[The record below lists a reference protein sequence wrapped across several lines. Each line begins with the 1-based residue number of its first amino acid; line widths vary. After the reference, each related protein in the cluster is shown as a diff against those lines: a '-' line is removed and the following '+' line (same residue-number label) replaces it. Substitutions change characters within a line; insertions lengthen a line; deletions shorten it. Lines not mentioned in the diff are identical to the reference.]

1 MNRLRQA
8 LRISNEKNEQAEQEI
23 SRSYTDELRMKTDR
37 LQVDYKSHF
46 FYVIIYF
53 IYSRI

>member
-46 FYVIIYF
+46 FM
-53 IYSRI
+53 